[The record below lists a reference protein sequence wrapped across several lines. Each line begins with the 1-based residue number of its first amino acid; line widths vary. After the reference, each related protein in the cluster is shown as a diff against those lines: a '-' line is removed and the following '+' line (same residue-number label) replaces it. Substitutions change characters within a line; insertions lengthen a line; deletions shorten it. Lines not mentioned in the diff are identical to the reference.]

1 MTIQELQEMRWGNL
15 PANSGRPST
24 LMTDQQWQH
33 RFELMRAITQISK
46 NKKLTHMPD
55 PRNLSGD
62 RYCGDTMYH
71 YFKIFI
77 NDVLEQ
83 IRLGH
88 HEYCYYT
95 YQIQELLKYENS
107 RLMSKYHPQ
116 DQLWEV
122 WLRR

>member
-1 MTIQELQEMRWGNL
+1 MTIQELQEMRWDNL
-15 PANSGRPST
+15 PANSGRPSS
-24 LMTDQQWQH
+24 LMTDEQWQH
-33 RFELMRAITQISK
+33 RFEAMRSNTQIS
-46 NKKLTHMPD
+46 NYKKLTHMAQMH
-55 PRNLSGD
+55 SKTGEG
-62 RYCGDTMYH
+62 YYGDTMYH
-71 YFKIFI
+71 YYKVFI